1 MTHFQQN
8 IILIGYMGC
17 GKTTVGKA
25 LSTLTGWTF
34 IDCDDLIAEREGCP
48 CSDILRTQGE
58 PYFREV
64 ERQTLLSISAKPPII
79 IATGGGMPCYQDNMQ
94 LINQLGTS
102 IYLHR
107 TPEDLALRLELT
119 DINTRPM
126 LHGKTGQELIQHVTQ
141 QLNQRLPY
149 YQMAHHT
156 ISGQGD
162 DDQNI
167 ARQIYQQII
176 NSFL

>member
-8 IILIGYMGC
+8 IILIGYMAS

-34 IDCDDLIAEREGCP
+34 IDCDDLIAEREGCS
-48 CSDILRTQGE
+48 CRNILLTHGE
-58 PYFREV
+58 AYFRQV
-64 ERQTLLSISAKPPII
+64 ERQTLQSISATPPII

-107 TPEDLALRLELT
+107 TPEDLAIRLELT
-119 DINTRPM
+119 GIHTRPL
-126 LHGKTGQELIQHVTQ
+126 LHGKTGQELIEHVRR
-141 QLNQRLPY
+141 QLQSRLPY

-162 DDQNI
+162 DDQEI
-167 ARQIYQQII
+167 AHQIYQQLIHA
-176 NSFL
+176 

>member
-1 MTHFQQN
+1 MAS
-8 IILIGYMGC
+8 

-34 IDCDDLIAEREGCP
+34 IDCDDLIAEREGCS
-48 CSDILRTQGE
+48 CRNILLTHGE
-58 PYFREV
+58 AYFRQV
-64 ERQTLLSISAKPPII
+64 ERQTLQSISATPPII

-107 TPEDLALRLELT
+107 TPEDLAIRLELT
-119 DINTRPM
+119 GIHTRPL
-126 LHGKTGQELIQHVTQ
+126 LHGKTGQELIEHVRR
-141 QLNQRLPY
+141 QLQSRLPY

-162 DDQNI
+162 DDQEI
-167 ARQIYQQII
+167 AHQIYQQLIHA
-176 NSFL
+176 

>member
-1 MTHFQQN
+1 
-8 IILIGYMGC
+8 
-17 GKTTVGKA
+17 
-25 LSTLTGWTF
+25 
-34 IDCDDLIAEREGCP
+34 
-48 CSDILRTQGE
+48 
-58 PYFREV
+58 
-64 ERQTLLSISAKPPII
+64 
-79 IATGGGMPCYQDNMQ
+79 MPCYQDNMQ

-126 LHGKTGQELIQHVTQ
+126 LQGKTGQELIQHVTQ

>member
-8 IILIGYMGC
+8 IILIGYMAS

-25 LSTLTGWTF
+25 LSTLTGWNF
-34 IDCDDLIAEREGCP
+34 IDCDDLIAEREGCS
-48 CSDILRTQGE
+48 CADIIHTKGE
-58 PYFREV
+58 TYFRNL
-64 ERQTLLSISAKPPII
+64 ERQILSSLSATLPII

-107 TPEDLALRLELT
+107 TPEDLAIRLELT
-119 DINTRPM
+119 GIHTRP
-126 LHGKTGQELIQHVTQ
+126 LLQGKTGQELIEHVHM
-141 QLNQRLPY
+141 QLQSRLPY
-149 YQMAHHT
+149 YHMAHHT

-162 DDQNI
+162 DDQEI
-167 ARQIYQQII
+167 AHQIYQQII
-176 NSFL
+176 HV

>member
-1 MTHFQQN
+1 MAS
-8 IILIGYMGC
+8 

-34 IDCDDLIAEREGCP
+34 IDCDDLIAEREGYSCRN
-48 CSDILRTQGE
+48 ILLTHGE
-58 PYFREV
+58 AYFRQV
-64 ERQTLLSISAKPPII
+64 ERQTLQSISATPPII

-107 TPEDLALRLELT
+107 TPEDLAIRLELT
-119 DINTRPM
+119 GIHTRP
-126 LHGKTGQELIQHVTQ
+126 LLQGKTGQELIEHVHM
-141 QLNQRLPY
+141 QLQSRLPY
-149 YQMAHHT
+149 YHMAHHT

-162 DDQNI
+162 DDQEI
-167 ARQIYQQII
+167 AHQIYQQII
-176 NSFL
+176 HA